1 MAYYRDSVTEASWQL
16 LQKLKRE
23 YKFCLIGG
31 WAVWLYTKQLKSKDI
46 DLVVAPEELSRIREK
61 YALVKNDRL
70 KKYEFRQGE
79 VQIDVYS
86 AYYSDLGL
94 AAELILDNQIIKE
107 GFKIPAIEL
116 LIVLK
121 LVAWI
126 GRRGSG
132 KGRKDLIDI
141 VSLVDLG
148 ECQKEKLTRWLKK
161 TGMENAGKELI
172 KAIKQLSTMEELG
185 LNQHQIARRK
195 KVWLERLENGK
206 I

>member
-1 MAYYRDSVTEASWQL
+1 M
-16 LQKLKRE
+16 
-23 YKFCLIGG
+23 
-31 WAVWLYTKQLKSKDI
+31 
-46 DLVVAPEELSRIREK
+46 
-61 YALVKNDRL
+61 
-70 KKYEFRQGE
+70 
-79 VQIDVYS
+79 
-86 AYYSDLGL
+86 
-94 AAELILDNQIIKE
+94 DNQIIKE

-148 ECQKEKLTRWLKK
+148 GVPKGKIDKMVKENRN
-161 TGMENAGKELI
+161 GNAGKELI